1 MKLWNLIQESYVGY
15 FNYLIHEISHPHL
28 RNYFWYLVSISVV
41 VYMTELAF
49 PWRKSQPRIRKDFW
63 LDNFYMFFNFF
74 LFPLLGYI
82 ALGNLADAAF
92 DRVLSG
98 LGLRTRVLLSLQ
110 DWPAPAQLLFFFL
123 LKDFIQ
129 WNTHR
134 LLHRVPW
141 LWRFHQVHHSVQQMG
156 FSAHL
161 RYHCFETLIY
171 KTIQFAPLALI
182 GLSASDFFLLDAF
195 AIAIGHLNHS
205 NLHIT
210 WGPLGYVLNS
220 PAMHIWHH
228 AKNLPSEMMDRYG
241 GVNFGITLSV
251 WDYLFRTAYV
261 PTDGRDLRL
270 GFPGDENFPSGFVG
284 QLWPPPPPPG
294 GDTV

>member
-1 MKLWNLIQESYVGY
+1 MKIWDLIQESYVGY
-15 FNYLIHEISHPHL
+15 FRYLIHEIIHPHP
-28 RNYFWYLVSISVV
+28 RNHVWYLIFISTV
-41 VYMTELAF
+41 VYIAELSF

-63 LDNFYMFFNFF
+63 LDNFYMIFNCF

-82 ALGNLADAAF
+82 ALSNLADAAF
-92 DRVLSG
+92 ERALTG
-98 LGLRTRVLLSLQ
+98 LGLRTRVLLSLRA
-110 DWPAPAQLLFFFL
+110 WPAPAQLLFFFL
-123 LKDFIQ
+123 LKDFVQ

-134 LLHRVPW
+134 LLHRMPW

-161 RYHCFETLIY
+161 RYHCFETVIY
-171 KTIQFAPLALI
+171 RIIQFIPLSII
-182 GLSASDFFLLDAF
+182 GLSPSDFFLLDAF

-228 AKNLPSEMMDRYG
+228 AKNLPSEMMHRYG

-270 GFPGDENFPSGFVG
+270 GFPGDEHFPSGFVG
-284 QLWPPPPPPG
+284 QLWPPPAPG
-294 GDTV
+294 GDTA